1 MSQPLG
7 RGKRTPV
14 MGRTAIVTEMDL
26 RSCSGGGGES
36 LGRIGGSFDVVE
48 RLQVDSEDGLM
59 LIALSTRVT

>member
-1 MSQPLG
+1 
-7 RGKRTPV
+7 